1 MNYRIINYLVIPQFY
16 PLHHFTTS
24 PRLVAVGRGGAVGA
38 DLGASALAVHR
49 VAVAAGDLVSPGRL
63 PKKKQISIHM

>member
-1 MNYRIINYLVIPQFY
+1 MWTIGSLIIWLY
-16 PLHHFTTS
+16 PSSTHFTTS
-24 PRLVAVGRGGAVGA
+24 LRLVAVGRAGAVGA